1 MINQLGRYLLSFI
14 AIILVQV
21 LILNN
26 LNLGGYINPWLYVL
40 FILIL
45 PVETPK
51 WLLLVFG
58 FITGLI
64 MDAFLNTIGMH
75 ASATVFLAFLR
86 PLFLRFLAPRDGYEP
101 GSLPVPSHFGFGWFL
116 KYAIVSVTTHHLF
129 LFIVEAFTFEHFF
142 VTLWKSILSSL
153 VTLMVIMIAQLF
165 SSREKRRI

>member
-1 MINQLGRYLLSFI
+1 MINQLGRYLLSFV
-14 AIILVQV
+14 AILLVQV

-45 PVETPK
+45 PVEMPN
-51 WLLLVFG
+51 WVLLVFG
-58 FITGLI
+58 FFTGLI
-64 MDAFLNTIGMH
+64 IDAFLNTIGMH

-116 KYAIVSVTTHHLF
+116 KYAIVSITAHHLF
-129 LFIVEAFTFEHFF
+129 LFIVEAFTLENFF
-142 VTLWKSILSSL
+142 VTLWKTILSSL
-153 VTLMVIMIAQLF
+153 ATLVVIMIAQLF

>member
-21 LILNN
+21 LVLNN

-45 PVETPK
+45 PVETPN

-58 FITGLI
+58 FVTGLI

-75 ASATVFLAFLR
+75 ASATVLLAFLR
-86 PLFLRFLAPRDGYEP
+86 PLFLRFLAPREGYET
-101 GSLPVPSHFGFGWFL
+101 GSLPVPSHFGFGWFF
-116 KYAIVSVTTHHLF
+116 KYALV
-129 LFIVEAFTFEHFF
+129 F

-153 VTLMVIMIAQLF
+153 ATLLVIMMAQLF
-165 SSREKRRI
+165 STREKRRI

>member
-1 MINQLGRYLLSFI
+1 MINHLGRYLLNFI

-21 LILNN
+21 LVLNN
-26 LNLGGYINPWLYVL
+26 LNLGGHINPWLYVL

-45 PVETPK
+45 PVEIPN

-58 FITGLI
+58 FVTGLI

-86 PLFLRFLAPRDGYEP
+86 PLFLRFLAPRDGYET
-101 GSLPVPSHFGFGWFL
+101 GSLPIPSNFGFAWFL
-116 KYAIVSVTTHHLF
+116 KYAIVSVMAHHLF
-129 LFIVEAFTFEHFF
+129 LFIIEAFTFEHIF
-142 VTLWKSILSSL
+142 VTLWKSILSSV
-153 VTLMVIMIAQLF
+153 VTIVVIMIAQLF

>member
-1 MINQLGRYLLSFI
+1 MINQLGRYILSYI

-26 LNLGGYINPWLYVL
+26 LNLGGYINPWLYIL

-51 WLLLVFG
+51 WLLLIFG

-64 MDAFLNTIGMH
+64 IDSFLNTIGMH
-75 ASATVFLAFLR
+75 ASATVLLAFLR
-86 PLFLRFLAPRDGYEP
+86 PLFLRFLAPRDGYDP
-101 GSLPVPSHFGFGWFL
+101 GSLPVPSHFGFAWFL
-116 KYAIVSVTTHHLF
+116 KYAIVSVFTHHLF

-142 VTLWKSILSSL
+142 VTLWKTILSSIA
-153 VTLMVIMIAQLF
+153 TLLIIMLAQLF

>member
-14 AIILVQV
+14 AILLVQV
-21 LILNN
+21 LVLNN

-58 FITGLI
+58 FVTGLI

-75 ASATVFLAFLR
+75 ASATVLLAFLR
-86 PLFLRFLAPRDGYEP
+86 PLFLRFLAPREGYES

-116 KYAIVSVTTHHLF
+116 KYAVVSVTTHHLF
-129 LFIVEAFTFEHFF
+129 LFIVEAFTLENFF

-153 VTLMVIMIAQLF
+153 ATLLVIMIAQLF

>member
-14 AIILVQV
+14 AILLVQV

-45 PVETPK
+45 PVETPN

-58 FITGLI
+58 FVTGLI

-86 PLFLRFLAPRDGYEP
+86 PLFLRFLAPRDGFEP

-116 KYAIVSVTTHHLF
+116 KYAIVSVTAHHLF
-129 LFIVEAFTFEHFF
+129 LFIVEAFTLEHFF

-153 VTLMVIMIAQLF
+153 ATLLVIMIAQLF

>member
-14 AIILVQV
+14 AIVLVQV
-21 LILNN
+21 LVLNN
-26 LNLGGYINPWLYVL
+26 LNLGGYVNPWLYVL

-86 PLFLRFLAPRDGYEP
+86 PIFLRFLAPRDGYEP

-116 KYAIVSVTTHHLF
+116 KYALVSVTTHHLF
-129 LFIVEAFTFEHFF
+129 LFIVEAFTFENFF

-153 VTLMVIMIAQLF
+153 VTIMVIMIAQLF

>member
-1 MINQLGRYLLSFI
+1 MINQLGRYLISFI
-14 AIILVQV
+14 AILLVQV
-21 LILNN
+21 LVLNN

-45 PVETPK
+45 PVETPN

-58 FITGLI
+58 FVTGLI

-86 PLFLRFLAPRDGYEP
+86 PLFLRFLAPRDGFEP
-101 GSLPVPSHFGFGWFL
+101 GSLPVPSHFGFAWFL
-116 KYAIVSVTTHHLF
+116 KYAIVSVAAHHLF
-129 LFIVEAFTFEHFF
+129 LFIVEAFTLENFF
-142 VTLWKSILSSL
+142 VTLWKTILSSL
-153 VTLMVIMIAQLF
+153 ATLLVIMIAQLF